1 MNRRC
6 RRKSA
11 GNAFRFLWEKNW
23 IQQTSS
29 RDAQHAAKAKGADI
43 VKQWDAVLDGR
54 TRDSHRR
61 VDGEIRELDEKFSN
75 GLMFPGDPSGSA
87 AEVIN
92 CRCTSNT
99 RAKWALDEEELET
112 LKERA
117 AYFGLDKTK
126 DFEDYKKKYLSASEQ
141 YRRKTANDGHQIID
155 KPTYQKLT
163 NPFVKSGGII
173 IRGKEAENHLKDR
186 AYASYLPGMKTA
198 FIRDDATI
206 SDVLEEMYHA
216 EQDRTNMFGDVL
228 THEVRLRRE
237 IDAQKH
243 LLSLT
248 ERYKIPS
255 EEVDVT
261 KKNLAVYEKKL
272 KRLLEG
278 SD

>member
-1 MNRRC
+1 M
-6 RRKSA
+6 
-11 GNAFRFLWEKNW
+11 WEKNW

-29 RDAQHAAKAKGADI
+29 HDAQYAAKAKGADI

-61 VDGEIRELDEKFSN
+61 VDGEIRELEEKFSN